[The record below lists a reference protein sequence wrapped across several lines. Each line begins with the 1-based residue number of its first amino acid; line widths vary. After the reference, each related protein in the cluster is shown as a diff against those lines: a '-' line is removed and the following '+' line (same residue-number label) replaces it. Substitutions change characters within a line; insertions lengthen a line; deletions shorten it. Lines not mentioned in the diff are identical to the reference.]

1 MPSYVLMRILES
13 SPDRYDR
20 GIGILTLGRLEGV
33 YERLTSRIKPGQRV
47 LDIGCGTGALTIRAT
62 MRGARVKAID
72 INPWM
77 LEIAGKKVEEVAL
90 THRVEL
96 CEMGVAEL
104 DTEAAESYDA
114 VMAGLCFSEL
124 SEDELRYA
132 LREIMRILK
141 PGGLLLIADEVVPRS
156 PLKRVITLL
165 IRLPLLLIAYLL
177 TQITTGAIKNLPEKV
192 EGAGFIM
199 ESMRLSRME
208 DFVEIVARKPGR

>member
-208 DFVEIVARKPGR
+208 DFVEIVARKPGG